1 MRPSLAILSKF
12 SHILNRFPTK
22 DISNPHFSFSFFIS
36 TDIYLNLIYFT
47 NLSHLLMNK
56 IASSTQHEFLCLF
69 SLISL
74 ASRTVFNTQLALK
87 KISHV
92 NESLHNISKIPE
104 QNVFCCFYTESSKSS
119 LFLNKINAC
128 KAYTPSSFIY
138 ICIFKG
144 IT

>member
-12 SHILNRFPTK
+12 PHTLNCFPTK
-22 DISNPHFSFSFFIS
+22 DISNPHFSFSFFLS
-36 TDIYLNLIYFT
+36 SDIYLNPIYFT
-47 NLSHLLMNK
+47 NLSHLLMTK
-56 IASSTQHEFLCLF
+56 IASSTQHEFLCFF

-74 ASRTVFNTQLALK
+74 AARTVFNTQLALK
-87 KISHV
+87 KISRV
-92 NESLHNISKIPE
+92 NESLDNISKIPE

-128 KAYTPSSFIY
+128 KAYMPSIFIY